1 MVEIT
6 PVSSVRSRIDAPRL
20 VDAATSRT
28 ATELGSY
35 KQSRSKLLRVRI
47 ASVLAAFALALASA
61 AASEIREFDVPTL
74 ERLGRELSRRDA
86 IAARATD
93 LVLKEYPVARS
104 LKMRGWIT
112 ELKKGDDAVHF
123 IAEAPSGPTL
133 AYAVSFRQS
142 GTPEV
147 QDMRGQALPPQV
159 AVRFK
164 ARETAAAA
172 VRGRLFNAPYN
183 FEIVDDPDGSGF
195 LVYALA
201 ASGKAHQ
208 YVLGGHLR
216 VTVSADGTKAERV
229 DALSKTLLYSSDGK
243 SAVPPDAQPVALFMI
258 QLVSNK
264 PVETLIY
271 TANLA
276 KKDIYVGT
284 PDRKM
289 WIVGN
294 GKIRVSS
301 SKPGNK
307 SEAGTGREAMDR

>member
-1 MVEIT
+1 M
-6 PVSSVRSRIDAPRL
+6 S
-20 VDAATSRT
+20 
-28 ATELGSY
+28 
-35 KQSRSKLLRVRI
+35 
-47 ASVLAAFALALASA
+47 SA

-112 ELKKGDDAVHF
+112 ELKKDGDAVHF

-133 AYAVSFRQS
+133 AYTVSFRQS

-147 QDMRGQALPPQV
+147 QDMRGQSLPPQV

-172 VRGRLFNAPYN
+172 VKGRLFNAPYN
-183 FEIVDDPDGSGF
+183 FEIVNDPDGSGF

-201 ASGKAHQ
+201 ASGKAEQ
-208 YVLGGHLR
+208 FVLGGHVR

-243 SAVPPDAQPVALFMI
+243 SELPADAQPVALLMM

-284 PDRKM
+284 PDRKI

-294 GKIRVSS
+294 GKMRVDT
-301 SKPGNK
+301 SKPGK
-307 SEAGTGREAMDR
+307 STEGEAARKALSQ